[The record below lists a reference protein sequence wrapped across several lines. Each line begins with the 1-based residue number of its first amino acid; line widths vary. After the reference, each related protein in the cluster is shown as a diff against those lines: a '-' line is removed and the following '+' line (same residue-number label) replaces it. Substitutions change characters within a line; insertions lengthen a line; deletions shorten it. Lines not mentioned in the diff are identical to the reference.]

1 MSFLVLVFIYSI
13 FVIMIIMMTI
23 IRAYLGLY
31 NNSKLNLE
39 EKFSSE

>member
-1 MSFLVLVFIYSI
+1 MNDNNND
-13 FVIMIIMMTI
+13 